1 MIDMIHN
8 NHLCHL
14 PESRRDPGNAVE
26 QRMKKRIISCTLLPA
41 LLAVLLPSI
50 ASAQQSYSLD
60 DLITMG
66 LERNPRLLAQTM
78 QARADRA
85 AWQASRRLF
94 NPALE
99 YEFGSGESYDG
110 TVSRNLSGI
119 TVSQLLENPVK
130 RHHRIQMAES
140 EWKAAD
146 LTRRAIGLEIVFKV
160 KEHAYLLLLLKARE
174 DLARKGLESLEEAH
188 RLIATRVRLGE
199 TRELEAIRLQVEVM
213 RARYQLNSILTEK
226 RFTAR
231 YLNALLGDGL
241 PDDFEI
247 EGELTWEP
255 TPVNAEAYLAGA
267 LQSHPLI
274 GRSESELAFARS
286 QLGMARSLIIPDPQ
300 ISGFRAEELDGRI
313 SGVGISI
320 EIPLWNQ
327 NAKEVVRTRSIAD
340 MKRYELEMT
349 QLDLST
355 EIAVRMGN
363 LELSA
368 ERIEIFQEGLL
379 NQAEM
384 SLKLSETSYRQGEIS
399 LLEYLDA
406 QRTYYSILN
415 DYQDSLYNWNLD
427 RAALQKAVGE
437 EIR

>member
-1 MIDMIHN
+1 MMHN
-8 NHLCHL
+8 DHLCHL

-26 QRMKKRIISCTLLPA
+26 QRMKKRIISYTLLPA
-41 LLAVLLPSI
+41 LLAVLVPSI
-50 ASAQQSYSLD
+50 TSAQQSYSMA

-66 LERNPRLLAQTM
+66 LEKNPRLLAQTM

-85 AWQASRRLF
+85 AWQSSRRLF
-94 NPALE
+94 NPSLE
-99 YEFGSGESYDG
+99 YEFGSGELYDG
-110 TVSRNLSGI
+110 TESRNLSGFTI
-119 TVSQLLENPVK
+119 SQLLENPVK

-146 LTRRAIGLEIVFKV
+146 LTRRAIELEIVFNI
-160 KEHAYLLLLLKARE
+160 KEHAYHLLLLKARE
-174 DLARKGLESLEEAH
+174 DFARKGLESLEEAH

-199 TRELEAIRLQVEVM
+199 TRELEAIRLEVEVM

-231 YLNALLGDGL
+231 YLNALMGNGL
-241 PDDFEI
+241 PDDFEV

-255 TPVNAEAYLAGA
+255 TPVNAESYLADA

-286 QLGMARSLIIPDPQ
+286 QLGMARSLIIPDPR

-327 NAKEVVRTRSIAD
+327 NAKEVMRTRSIAD
-340 MKRYELEMT
+340 MKTYELEMT
-349 QLDLST
+349 RLDLST

-363 LELSA
+363 LELST

-379 NQAEM
+379 NQAEV
-384 SLKLSETSYRQGEIS
+384 SLQLSETSYRQGEIS

-415 DYQDSLYNWNLD
+415 DYQESLYNWNLD

-437 EIR
+437 DIR